1 MPNPKEIKE
10 RIQSITSTIQ
20 ITSAMKLVSA
30 AKLRRAQDAIIK
42 IRPYIGKLQ
51 ELLQNVASGGET
63 IDENPYAIQ
72 RPVEKVLIIGIAS
85 NKGLCGGFNMNVV
98 KKILDL
104 KETKYKGKQVKVIIL
119 GKKAEELLHFRKIP
133 VETTYNDIFND
144 LSYNNVAQYAKIF
157 MDDFAAQ
164 KYDIIEVVYNQF
176 KNAATQILSSEQF
189 LPVKVKEDA
198 KPKDYIFE
206 PSPEIILNDLIPR
219 ALKIQF
225 HKFLLDSNA
234 AEHGARM
241 TAMHKATDNAEELRK
256 ELNLEYNKARQTA
269 ITNQI
274 LEISSG
280 AEALQS

>member
-42 IRPYIGKLQ
+42 IRPYIGKLH
-51 ELLQNVASGGET
+51 ELLQNVASGNET
-63 IDENPYAIQ
+63 IDENPYAIT
-72 RPVEKVLIIGIAS
+72 RPIEKVLIIGIAS
-85 NKGLCGGFNMNVV
+85 NKGLCGAFNMNVV
-98 KKILDL
+98 KKILEL
-104 KETKYKGKQVKVIIL
+104 KDTEFKGKQVEIVIL
-119 GKKAEELLHFRKIP
+119 GKKAQELLHFRKIQ
-133 VETTYNDIFND
+133 VKASYNEIFDD
-144 LSYNNVAQYAKIF
+144 LSYNNVAKFAKLF

-164 KYDIIEVVYNQF
+164 KYDVIKVVYNQF
-176 KNAATQILSSEQF
+176 KNAATQILTAEQF
-189 LPVKVKEDA
+189 LPVKVKEDE

-206 PSPEIILNDLIPR
+206 PSPEIILNNLIPS

-241 TAMHKATDNAEELRK
+241 TAMYKATDNAQELK
-256 ELNLEYNKARQTA
+256 QELNLEYNKARQTA

-274 LEISSG
+274 LEIASG
-280 AEALQS
+280 AEALKN

>member
-1 MPNPKEIKE
+1 MPNPKEIKG
-10 RIQSITSTIQ
+10 RIQSIASTIQ

-42 IRPYIGKLQ
+42 IRPYIGKLH
-51 ELLQNVASGGET
+51 ELLQNVVSGNKT
-63 IDENPYAIQ
+63 IDENPYAIT
-72 RPVEKVLIIGIAS
+72 RPIEKVLIIGIAS
-85 NKGLCGGFNMNVV
+85 NKGLCGAFNMNVV
-98 KKILDL
+98 KKILEL
-104 KETKYKGKQVKVIIL
+104 KETEFKGKQVDIVIL
-119 GKKAEELLHFRKIP
+119 GKKVQELLHFRKIE
-133 VETTYNDIFND
+133 VKTSYNEIFDD
-144 LSYNNVAQYAKIF
+144 LSYHHVAQFAKLF

-164 KYDIIEVVYNQF
+164 KYDVIKVVYNQF
-176 KNAATQILSSEQF
+176 KNAATQILTAEQF
-189 LPVKVKEDA
+189 LPVEVKEDT

-241 TAMHKATDNAEELRK
+241 TAMHKATDNAQELMK
-256 ELNLEYNKARQTA
+256 ELNLEYNKARQSA

-280 AEALQS
+280 AEALKN

>member
-1 MPNPKEIKE
+1 MPSPKEIKE
-10 RIQSITSTIQ
+10 RIQSINSTIQ

-30 AKLRRAQDAIIK
+30 SKLRRAQGAIIK

-51 ELLQNVASGGET
+51 ELLQNVASGGGT

-72 RPVEKVLIIGIAS
+72 RPIEKVLIIGIAS
-85 NKGLCGGFNMNVV
+85 NKGLCGGFNMNII
-98 KKILDL
+98 KKILEL
-104 KETKYKGKQVKVIIL
+104 KETKFNSKHVEIIIL
-119 GKKAEELLHFRKIP
+119 GKKAQELLNFRKTE
-133 VETTYNDIFND
+133 VKSTYNDIYDD
-144 LSYNNVAQYAKIF
+144 LKYDNVAKIAKIF

-164 KYDIIEVVYNQF
+164 KYDVIEVVYNEF
-176 KNAATQILSSEQF
+176 KNAATQILTTEQF
-189 LPVKVKEDA
+189 LPIAVKEDTT
-198 KPKDYIFE
+198 PKDYIFE

-234 AEHGARM
+234 SEHGARM
-241 TAMHKATDNAEELRK
+241 TAMYQATENAK
-256 ELNLEYNKARQTA
+256 ELQKDLTMEYNKARQTT

-280 AEALQS
+280 AEALKS

>member
-10 RIQSITSTIQ
+10 RIKSIDSTIQ

-30 AKLRRAQDAIIK
+30 SKLRRAQDAIIK

-72 RPVEKVLIIGIAS
+72 RPVEKVLIIGVAS

-98 KKILDL
+98 KKILNL
-104 KETKYKGKQVKVIIL
+104 KVTKYNDKQVEIALL
-119 GKKAEELLHFRKIP
+119 GKKAQELLHFRKIP
-133 VETTYNDIFND
+133 IKASYNDVFND
-144 LSYNNVAQYAKIF
+144 LSYNNVANVAQIF
-157 MDDFAAQ
+157 MNDFALQ
-164 KYDIIEVVYNQF
+164 KYDVIEVVYNEF
-176 KNAATQILSSEQF
+176 KNAATQILTAEQF

-206 PSPEIILNDLIPR
+206 PSPEVILNNLIPR

-241 TAMHKATDNAEELRK
+241 TAMYKATENAQELQK
-256 ELNLEYNKARQTA
+256 DLTMEYNKARQTA

-280 AEALQS
+280 AEALKN

>member
-51 ELLQNVASGGET
+51 ELLLNVASGNET
-63 IDENPYAIQ
+63 IDENPYAVT
-72 RPVEKVLIIGIAS
+72 RPIEKVLIIGIAS
-85 NKGLCGGFNMNVV
+85 NRGLCGAFNMNIV
-98 KKILDL
+98 KKILEL
-104 KETKYKGKQVKVIIL
+104 KETEFKSKQVEIIIL
-119 GKKAEELLHFRKIP
+119 GKKAQELLHFRKIQ
-133 VETTYNDIFND
+133 VKTSYNEIFDD
-144 LSYNNVAQYAKIF
+144 LSYNNVSQFAKIF

-164 KYDIIEVVYNQF
+164 KYDVIKVVYNQF
-176 KNAATQILSSEQF
+176 KNAATQILTAEQF
-189 LPVKVKEDA
+189 LPIEVKEDT

-206 PSPEIILNDLIPR
+206 PSPEVILNDLIPR

-234 AEHGARM
+234 AEYGARM
-241 TAMHKATDNAEELRK
+241 TAMHKATDNAQDLKSELT
-256 ELNLEYNKARQTA
+256 LEYNKARQSA

-274 LEISSG
+274 LEISTG
-280 AEALQS
+280 AEALKN

>member
-42 IRPYIGKLQ
+42 IRPYIGKLH
-51 ELLQNVASGGET
+51 ELLQNVASGNET
-63 IDENPYAIQ
+63 IDENPYAIT
-72 RPVEKVLIIGIAS
+72 RPIEKVLIIGIAS
-85 NKGLCGGFNMNVV
+85 NKGLCGAFNMNIV
-98 KKILDL
+98 KKILEL
-104 KETKYKGKQVKVIIL
+104 KETEFKGKQVEIVIL
-119 GKKAEELLHFRKIP
+119 GKKAQELLHFRKIQ
-133 VETTYNDIFND
+133 VKASYNEIFDD
-144 LSYNNVAQYAKIF
+144 LSYNNVAKFAKLF

-164 KYDIIEVVYNQF
+164 KYDVIKVVYNQF
-176 KNAATQILSSEQF
+176 KNAATQILTAEQF
-189 LPVKVKEDA
+189 LPVEVKEDE

-206 PSPEIILNDLIPR
+206 PSPEIILNNLIPS

-241 TAMHKATDNAEELRK
+241 TAMYKATDNAQELK
-256 ELNLEYNKARQTA
+256 QELNLEYNKARQSA

-274 LEISSG
+274 LEIASG
-280 AEALQS
+280 AEALKN

>member
-10 RIQSITSTIQ
+10 RIKSIDSTIQ

-85 NKGLCGGFNMNVV
+85 NKGLCGGFNMNIV

-104 KETKYKGKQVKVIIL
+104 KEIEFKGKQVEIIIL
-119 GKKAEELLHFRKIP
+119 GKKVQELLHFRKIA
-133 VETTYNDIFND
+133 VKTSYNDIYND
-144 LSYNNVAQYAKIF
+144 LSYNNVAKFAEIF
-157 MDDFAAQ
+157 MNDFATK
-164 KYDIIEVVYNQF
+164 KYDVIKVVYNQF
-176 KNAATQILSSEQF
+176 KNAATQILSAEQF
-189 LPVKVKEDA
+189 LPIEVKEDA

-206 PSPEIILNDLIPR
+206 PSPEVILDDLIPR
-219 ALKIQF
+219 ALKIRF

-241 TAMHKATDNAEELRK
+241 TAMHKATDNAQELQK
-256 ELNLEYNKARQTA
+256 DLTLEYNKARQTA

-280 AEALQS
+280 AEALKN

>member
-1 MPNPKEIKE
+1 MPSPKEIKE

-20 ITSAMKLVSA
+20 ITSAMKLVAA

-72 RPVEKVLIIGIAS
+72 RTVEKVLIIGIAS

-104 KETKYKGKQVKVIIL
+104 KETKYKSKQIEIIIL
-119 GKKAEELLHFRKIP
+119 GKKAQELFHFRKIE
-133 VETTYNDIFND
+133 VKASYNEIFDD
-144 LSYNNVAQYAKIF
+144 LTYNNVAQFAKIF

-164 KYDIIEVVYNQF
+164 KYDVIEVVYNQF
-176 KNAATQILSSEQF
+176 KNAATQILAAEQF
-189 LPVKVKEDA
+189 LPIKVEENA
-198 KPKDYIFE
+198 KQKDYIFE
-206 PSPEIILNDLIPR
+206 PSPETILNDLIPR

-241 TAMHKATDNAEELRK
+241 TAMHKATDNAEELK
-256 ELNLEYNKARQTA
+256 KDLNLEYNKARQTA

-280 AEALQS
+280 AEALKS